1 VDTKL
6 TITPKHLAIAVV
18 AIIVAVIALPM
29 INASYE
35 MAYPPVGSVRR
46 MMMDTCA
53 EERTFNRWSSSQV
66 EMCLAYQRVLRR

>member
-1 VDTKL
+1 METRK
-6 TITPKHLAIAVV
+6 TITPVHLGIAVA
-18 AIIVAVIALPM
+18 AIIVVVIALPM
-29 INASYE
+29 INAAYD

-66 EMCLAYQRVLRR
+66 EVCLAYQRLLRH